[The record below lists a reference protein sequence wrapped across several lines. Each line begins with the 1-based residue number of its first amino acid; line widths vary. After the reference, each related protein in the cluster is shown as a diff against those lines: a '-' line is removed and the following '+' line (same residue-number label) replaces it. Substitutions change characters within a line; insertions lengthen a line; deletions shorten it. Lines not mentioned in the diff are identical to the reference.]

1 MVRRR
6 RADFL
11 TRSGPE
17 RRDFI
22 IALTPAAFTIC
33 AEYHPVVLLA
43 TLIPASFFA
52 NHSRLPASNQRVC
65 A

>member
-11 TRSGPE
+11 TRGGPE
-17 RRDFI
+17 PRDFI
-22 IALTPAAFTIC
+22 IALTPAAFMIC
-33 AEYHPVVLLA
+33 VEYHPVALLA
-43 TLIPASFFA
+43 TLIAADFFA
-52 NHSRLPASNQRVC
+52 NHRRLPASNQRAC

>member
-11 TRSGPE
+11 TRGGPE

-22 IALTPAAFTIC
+22 IALTPAAFMIC
-33 AEYHPVVLLA
+33 VEYHQVALLA
-43 TLIPASFFA
+43 TLIPVGFSV
-52 NHSRLPASNQRVC
+52 NHSRLPASNQRAC

>member
-11 TRSGPE
+11 TRGGPE

-22 IALTPAAFTIC
+22 IALTPAAFMIC
-33 AEYHPVVLLA
+33 VEYHQVALLA

-52 NHSRLPASNQRVC
+52 NHSRLPASNQRAC